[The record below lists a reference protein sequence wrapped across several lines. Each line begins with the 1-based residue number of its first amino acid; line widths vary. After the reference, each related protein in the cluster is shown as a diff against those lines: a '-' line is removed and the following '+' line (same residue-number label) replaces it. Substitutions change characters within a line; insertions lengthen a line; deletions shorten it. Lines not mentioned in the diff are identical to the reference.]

1 MIKPQLTSTMI
12 DRRGAPAAP
21 MMLRGL
27 LRQMFRKL
35 RFQMIDDSLRS
46 ESAVRVIYDLF
57 IPGNCDRIPHP
68 CIGERLG
75 LSDVFRSDIVVDLVV
90 VPLRVEP
97 VERADQ
103 CSRDQRFRP

>member
-1 MIKPQLTSTMI
+1 VAAKAESWSKVNSFMEFLDTFNQL
-12 DRRGAPAAP
+12 
-21 MMLRGL
+21 
-27 LRQMFRKL
+27 
-35 RFQMIDDSLRS
+35 DSLRS